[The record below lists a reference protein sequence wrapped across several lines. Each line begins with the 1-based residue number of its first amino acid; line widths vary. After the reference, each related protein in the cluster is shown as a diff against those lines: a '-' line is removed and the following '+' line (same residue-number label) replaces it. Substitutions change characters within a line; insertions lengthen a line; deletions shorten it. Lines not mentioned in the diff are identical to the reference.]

1 MSTSLMVGP
10 DHWLTGVRQCV
21 SPNCD
26 DRPAGEISLL
36 VIHGISLPP
45 GQFGD
50 GLVDQL
56 FSNTLDCSRM
66 PQLADLEGV
75 KVSAHLLIER
85 AGAVNQYVPFDK
97 RAWHAGTSCWRGRAN
112 CNDFAIGIELEGAD
126 DVPYEPAQYE
136 VLVDVAD
143 ALFVRYSSL
152 RLGSVVG
159 HQDIAPGRKSDPG
172 ASFDWSG
179 FLAALNSRAQRRVST
194 ADRH

>member
-1 MSTSLMVGP
+1 MSNPLTVGS
-10 DHWLTGVRQCV
+10 DHWLTDARRCL

-56 FSNTLDCSRM
+56 FSNTLDCSRV
-66 PQLADLEGV
+66 PELADLQGV
-75 KVSAHLLIER
+75 KVSAHLLIDR

-97 RAWHAGTSCWRGRAN
+97 RAWHAGASCWDGRLN

-126 DVPYEPAQYE
+126 DVPYEPVQYE
-136 VLVDVAD
+136 VLVGVAD

-172 ASFDWSG
+172 TSFDWSG
-179 FLAALNSRAQRRVST
+179 FLAALNSRVRRRVST
-194 ADRH
+194 ADQY